1 MHAGGRVTRSPD
13 LKRNLLYVIIAE
25 ATNMG
30 LGAMAESCG
39 VPYDV
44 LAWTAVCERICSNRC
59 VALSVRKR
67 CRPPASLKASAVNL
81 VAVALRRYGYPN
93 GAGDAVS
100 RNTQQPTAPYF

>member
-1 MHAGGRVTRSPD
+1 MSVHVPIASVLVEVDARTGFTDHLTHAGVKVTRPPD

-44 LAWTAVCERICSNRC
+44 LAWSTGRC
-59 VALSVRKR
+59 AAPSTPPGTWPT
-67 CRPPASLKASAVNL
+67 RPTGGGSAAS
-81 VAVALRRYGYPN
+81 
-93 GAGDAVS
+93 
-100 RNTQQPTAPYF
+100 